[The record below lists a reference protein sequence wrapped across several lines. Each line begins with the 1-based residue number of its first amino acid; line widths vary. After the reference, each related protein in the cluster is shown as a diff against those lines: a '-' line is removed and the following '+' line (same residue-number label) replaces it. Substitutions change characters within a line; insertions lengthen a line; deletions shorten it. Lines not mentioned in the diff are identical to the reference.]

1 MYEGLEKTGA
11 DYFIQRVILAQG
23 QIIDLVCFEDNEA
36 TDNVIKDIMNELQ
49 KKKLELRTC
58 PLCKSELVYPVER
71 SQVNDAEWKVLM
83 LCPNCLC
90 KREMVVDRET
100 VRELLKTA
108 RVGRESLM
116 KELDSLQKKNM
127 EEEAEK
133 FISALNRDH
142 ILPIDF

>member
-1 MYEGLEKTGA
+1 MQEGYYKTGEE
-11 DYFIQRVILAQG
+11 YFIQRIILAEG
-23 QIIDLVCFEDNEA
+23 QIIDLVCFDNNEA
-36 TDNVIKDIMNELQ
+36 TDNVIKEIVYELQ
-49 KKKLELRTC
+49 KKKLELLTC
-58 PLCKSELVYPVER
+58 PLCKSDLVYPVER
-71 SQVNDAEWKVLM
+71 SQVNDAEWKVLI

-90 KREMVVDRET
+90 KREMIVDRET

-116 KELDSLQKKNM
+116 KELDSMQKRNM
-127 EEEAEK
+127 EEEADK

>member
-1 MYEGLEKTGA
+1 VQEGYNKTGT
-11 DYFIQRVILAQG
+11 DYFIQRVVLAEG
-23 QIIDLVCFEDNEA
+23 QIIDLVCFEDNGA

-49 KKKLELRTC
+49 KKKLELQTC
-58 PLCKSELVYPVER
+58 PLCKSNLVYPVER

-100 VRELLKTA
+100 VRELLKNA

-116 KELDSLQKKNM
+116 KELDSMQKKNM